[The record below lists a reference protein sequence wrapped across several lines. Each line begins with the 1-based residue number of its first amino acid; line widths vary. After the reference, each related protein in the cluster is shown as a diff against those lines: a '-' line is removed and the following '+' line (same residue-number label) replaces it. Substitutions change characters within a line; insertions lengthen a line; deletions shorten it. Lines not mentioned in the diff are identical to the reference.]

1 MSTTLPART
10 ISAYR
15 RLAKPLAALMKVTRG
30 KVGGPVG
37 AATIARCN
45 RIIAVANRV
54 FSRDAEIGHITPLP
68 PDVPLTLLDL
78 TVLVD
83 ELTVAALRFE
93 ERHPEIDPPP
103 SL

>member
-15 RLAKPLAALMKVTRG
+15 RLAKPLAALMKVARG
-30 KVGGPVG
+30 KAGGPVG

-45 RIIAVANRV
+45 RVIAMANRV
-54 FSRDAEIGHITPLP
+54 FSREPDIGYIAPLP
-68 PDVPLTLLDL
+68 PGETLTLLDL

-93 ERHPEIDPPP
+93 DHHPEIDPPG
-103 SL
+103 